1 MQFLDEIDKKEVSTT
16 PRAFKDLR
24 EFENDAISLLKAQ
37 SSRENKTTTT
47 INSSRK
53 SILKE
58 DDVEKPT
65 KPLKR
70 ESSSSKIKETLTFN
84 TEVKSTFHNP
94 NHLII
99 NNPRELNKTEDE
111 AATTFELGRA
121 TFEGKD
127 SSK

>member
-1 MQFLDEIDKKEVSTT
+1 MTSERGNSLLQFLDELDKKEVSTT

-84 TEVKSTFHNP
+84 TEVKSIFHNTTIKC
-94 NHLII
+94 LII
-99 NNPRELNKTEDE
+99 PEY
-111 AATTFELGRA
+111 
-121 TFEGKD
+121 
-127 SSK
+127 